1 MPGSL
6 VSCSLYDVTLLS
18 LCTRRRFSLPS
29 FDCVS
34 VLSAFLHDVLK
45 TDAARITDLDIQ
57 MLHYES
63 WKSIYFGSKVKVT
76 SHATSSGVGLCTL
89 VNAGLFWLEHASS

>member
-63 WKSIYFGSKVKVT
+63 WKSIYFGSKDRRSRSRVT
-76 SHATSSGVGLCTL
+76 QPVPAWVFALL
-89 VNAGLFWLEHASS
+89 